1 MSRRKD
7 RERFLRLKEQNPD
20 YVGFRGGDTAAV
32 TAAAAPQLVMAVC
45 SVCQRRR
52 NVPEASLP
60 EDRDTFVCLQC
71 QESQAAANPEGS
83 GE

>member
-7 RERFLRLKEQNPD
+7 RERYLRLKEQNPE
-20 YVGFRGGDTAAV
+20 YLGFRGDGAAAV
-32 TAAAAPQLVMAVC
+32 VAAPSPTVSAVC

-52 NVPEASLP
+52 NVPEDSLP

-71 QESQAAANPEGS
+71 QEKQAEEVAEAPAE
-83 GE
+83 